1 MSVAMEKRSKAIE
14 LVTKFPPEVLDK
26 AVELLEALQAQFER
40 ETALLQIIHQSL
52 SPEDLEKLDCLR
64 QRCEWDNLTESEYQE
79 LLAYE
84 DWLEN
89 QNVARLEAIIQL
101 AEIKNMNWQPLYQKL
116 TPSEESI
123 N

>member
-1 MSVAMEKRSKAIE
+1 MSLVIEKRSKAIE
-14 LVTKFPPEVLDK
+14 LVTKFSPEVLDK

-40 ETALLQIIHQSL
+40 ETALLEIIDRSL
-52 SPEDLEKLDCLR
+52 PPEDREKLDCLR
-64 QRCEWDNLTESEYQE
+64 ERCEWDHLTEFEYQE

-84 DWLEN
+84 NWLEN

-101 AEIKNMNWQPLYQKL
+101 AEIKNMTWQALYQTL